1 MSGIA
6 LQAYTSSNALVQSL
20 ESENQEL
27 REQLRVMTEERDRL
41 RRYTAE
47 ERSGLKNLRVS
58 MGRLGMS
65 GTCRRPMM
73 RAFWCKIIVRCLSP
87 IELNRDT
94 GDI

>member
-47 ERSGLKNLRVS
+47 ERSGLKNLR
-58 MGRLGMS
+58 
-65 GTCRRPMM
+65 
-73 RAFWCKIIVRCLSP
+73 
-87 IELNRDT
+87 
-94 GDI
+94 

>member
-47 ERSGLKNLRVS
+47 DEKRLEKLESIYGPFGDEWYVS
-58 MGRLGMS
+58 SSDDEGVL
-65 GTCRRPMM
+65 
-73 RAFWCKIIVRCLSP
+73 V
-87 IELNRDT
+87 
-94 GDI
+94 